1 MKTIKLFQ
9 RLILALV
16 LVISTFSFVK
26 AQEDDDVKINVKDF
40 STLSLDELN
49 AHRNQLISMVNSSEF
64 QKKVNKI
71 DNLKIPNDSGIPSLD
86 NLTALIAKMTGKV
99 QENRSAIASMYS
111 NFTGQNYDGSAITKA
126 TVDQQQLNSLAGI
139 MLQMNGEIITTAKS
153 LIDLPG
159 EIKNAGGLKA
169 LKGLKNLMFIKNA
182 VSALSAEIKFN
193 NQLTQ
198 NLLATQKLS
207 QK

>member
-9 RLILALV
+9 RLILTLV

-71 DNLKIPNDSGIPSLD
+71 DNLKIPNESGIPSLD
-86 NLTALIAKMTGKV
+86 NLTALIAKMAGKV

-159 EIKNAGGLKA
+159 EIKAAGGFKA
-169 LKGLKNLMFIKNA
+169 LKGLKNMLFIKNA